1 MTIADDFPLEKRTP
15 GRPRSA
21 QTRAAIL
28 DAALTLFDTVPYRD
42 ISIDRI
48 AAAAKVGKQSIYRWW
63 PSKADLLLDA
73 HLERLAVQSQAL
85 RRSGNALAD
94 LEALLKQ
101 TYLVLDGG
109 PARQGL
115 RFLIAEAQFDDAF
128 SKRLHDLFFQRS
140 RDALTAILNDGRA
153 RGQLRSGVDFDALI
167 DVITGAMWYR
177 LLSCAEPASSIS
189 YAEVVIDMVRAL
201 VATDPSDVRPAT
213 RDAALFEA

>member
-1 MTIADDFPLEKRTP
+1 M
-15 GRPRSA
+15 
-21 QTRAAIL
+21 
-28 DAALTLFDTVPYRD
+28 LFDTVPYRD

-48 AAAAKVGKQSIYRWW
+48 ASEAKVGKQSIYRWW

-73 HLERLAVQSQAL
+73 HLERLAVKAQNPRL
-85 RRSGNALAD
+85 SGNALAD

-101 TYLVLDGG
+101 TYLVLGDG

-115 RFLIAEAQFDDAF
+115 RYLIAEAQFDSAF
-128 SKRLHDLFFQRS
+128 SKRLHDLFFQRT
-140 RDALTAILNDGRA
+140 RDALTAILSDGRT
-153 RGQLRSGVDFDALI
+153 RGQLRSGVDFEALI

-177 LLSCAEPASSIS
+177 LLSCEEPACSIS

-201 VATDPSDVRPAT
+201 VATDPADVRPAT